1 MNTLWHGSDAIRL
14 YSAITYLDHPTSP
27 SLPDPNSIPHIP
39 YMPLGTRH
47 TRLGDNLPIPIVLPN
62 LGGVSGLVVAQAE
75 DESDEERDKG
85 KAENDKPKS
94 IHGKAL
100 VGMHTYRTI
109 ITDDWRQ
116 ELASASNEL
125 TRKAIW
131 KYPFVAPPE
140 EDQLPSAIVS
150 RLAD

>member
-1 MNTLWHGSDAIRL
+1 
-14 YSAITYLDHPTSP
+14 
-27 SLPDPNSIPHIP
+27 
-39 YMPLGTRH
+39 MPLGTRH

-100 VGMHTYRTI
+100 V
-109 ITDDWRQ
+109 DDWRQ

-131 KYPFVAPPE
+131 KYPSVGPQKKINFPQP
-140 EDQLPSAIVS
+140 
-150 RLAD
+150 

>member
-47 TRLGDNLPIPIVLPN
+47 TRLGDNLPIPVVLPN

-75 DESDEERDKG
+75 DESDEESDKG

-94 IHGKAL
+94 IHRKTLIGIYIYK
-100 VGMHTYRTI
+100 TT

-116 ELASASNEL
+116 ELASAGNDL
-125 TRKAIW
+125 TKKAIW
-131 KYPFVAPPE
+131 KYPFVAPQKINFP
-140 EDQLPSAIVS
+140 PA
-150 RLAD
+150 